1 VTHDLLQIPTARSW
15 RDIPQPVVPRAM
27 SREGRWRFA
36 MATLRVAGFVG
47 VCAGLA
53 WGVWLV
59 FVSLDEN
66 THTTAPLSVTATPI
80 KAPELRTDGVL
91 DDAWLAEALA
101 LPKQASLTDLDLDK
115 LRTRLL
121 ADQQVVS
128 ATLTRHFPDRL
139 IVQITERAPVA
150 RVTTEAGGQRHV
162 FLVARDGV
170 VYDGK
175 DYDAGLL
182 ATLPWLDGIELVPQK
197 GGFRPLAGMTAVADL
212 LATAR
217 LEAEHL
223 YATWSVVSLAHLD
236 ADHQI
241 EVRTKRGPCTIYF
254 STRDGYFRQL
264 GKLNYIWDQ
273 LTRIPEAKAT
283 IDLSLGSDVPVMVEN
298 TPEGAD
304 LGAATAAKTKDSHA
318 ARTVSLAA
326 NRHPQGRDMVA
337 NPLPMNFV
345 RASQPAVSLSIHP
358 QPNKNKREL

>member
-1 VTHDLLQIPTARSW
+1 VTHDILQSPTARSW

-36 MATLRVAGFVG
+36 MSTLRIAGFVG
-47 VCAGLA
+47 VCLGVA

-66 THTTAPLSVTATPI
+66 THTTAPLSAAATPM

-91 DDAWLAEALA
+91 DDAWLAGALA
-101 LPKQASLTDLDLDK
+101 LPKKASLTDLDLDK
-115 LRTRLL
+115 LRDRLL
-121 ADQQVVS
+121 ADQQIVS

-139 IVQITERAPVA
+139 IAQITERAPVA

-162 FLVARDGV
+162 FLVARDGI

-175 DYDAGLL
+175 GYDQGML

-197 GGFRPLAGMTAVADL
+197 GGFRPLAGMTTVADL

-223 YATWSVVSLAHLD
+223 YASWSVISLAHLD

-283 IDLSLGSDVPVMVEN
+283 IDLSLGSDVPVMVES

-304 LGAATAAKTKDSHA
+304 LGGPAAAKAKDNRA
-318 ARTVSLAA
+318 ARTVALSA
-326 NRHPQGRDMVA
+326 NRFAPTRDTNVTA
-337 NPLPMNFV
+337 VQLNFV
-345 RASQPAVSLSIHP
+345 RASQPAASIHP

>member
-1 VTHDLLQIPTARSW
+1 VTHDTLQIPTARSW

-36 MATLRVAGFVG
+36 MSGLRVVGFLG

-59 FVSLDEN
+59 FASLDEN
-66 THTTAPLSVTATPI
+66 THTAAPMAAAATPI

-91 DDAWLAEALA
+91 DDAWLAGALA
-101 LPKQASLTDLDLDK
+101 LPKKASLTDLDLDK
-115 LRTRLL
+115 LRARLL
-121 ADQQVVS
+121 TDQQIVS
-128 ATLTRHFPDRL
+128 ATLTRHFPDHL

-150 RVTTEAGGQRHV
+150 RVTTEAAGQRHV

-175 DYDAGLL
+175 NYDEGML
-182 ATLPWLDGIELVPQK
+182 ATLPWLDGIELAPQK
-197 GGFRPLAGMTAVADL
+197 GGFRPLAGMDAVADL

-223 YATWSVVSLAHLD
+223 YASWSVVSLAHLD

-264 GKLNYIWDQ
+264 GKLNYIWEQ
-273 LTRIPEAKAT
+273 LTRMPEAKAT
-283 IDLSLGSDVPVMVEN
+283 IDLSLGSDVPVMVESA
-298 TPEGAD
+298 PDGAD
-304 LGAATAAKTKDSHA
+304 LGGAAIKAKNDRAAH
-318 ARTVSLAA
+318 TVSLSA
-326 NRHPQGRDMVA
+326 NRSAPTRDA
-337 NPLPMNFV
+337 NISAVQMNFI
-345 RASQPAVSLSIHP
+345 RASQPAVALHP
-358 QPNKNKREL
+358 QPNQNKREL